1 MEIERPL
8 LRMCYKHFKGG
19 FYVVMGFAEEEKGG
33 AEVVIYSSL
42 DTGKVYTRPLDGFF
56 AKHPDTKEPRFEL
69 VKPS

>member
-1 MEIERPL
+1 MERPI

-19 FYVVMGFAEEEKGG
+19 FYVIHGFAEEEKGG

-42 DTGKVYTRPLDGFF
+42 ENGKVYTRPLADFF
-56 AKHPDTKEPRFEL
+56 AKHPETQQPRFEL